1 MKKILVVGLLMGLF
15 VNFAF
20 AFKIFSYDKDE
31 YTSKITNI
39 HKVYPKHLSP
49 SSDVGEMLTDAAIDA
64 AAMPTAVSIA
74 SATGVTA
81 STGTAISSLSGA
93 AATSATAAAVGSS
106 VIEGAAAIGIG
117 ITAAPAA
124 VGVAVIGG
132 VAAGVSWLVHKL
144 F

>member
-1 MKKILVVGLLMGLF
+1 MKKILVVGLLMGMF
-15 VNFAF
+15 VNSAF
-20 AFKIFSYDKDE
+20 AFDKDE

-39 HKVYPKHLSP
+39 HKVYPKHLLRNIP
-49 SSDVGEMLTDAAIDA
+49 SNDVGELVTDAAIDA

>member
-1 MKKILVVGLLMGLF
+1 MKKILVVGLLMGMF
-15 VNFAF
+15 VNSAF
-20 AFKIFSYDKDE
+20 AFDKDE
-31 YTSKITNI
+31 YTSKMTNI
-39 HKVYPKHLSP
+39 HKVYPTHLSRHMSP
-49 SSDVGEMLTDAAIDA
+49 SSDMGEMLTDAAIDA